1 MGHKSVLVVDDSA
14 VSRMV
19 LSRALTEQG
28 YSVCA
33 VNSGQ
38 EAMDWVD
45 RHPPA
50 DLVITDLHMPEIGGL
65 HLIRYL
71 RGRRGYTTL
80 PIFVLTAGAEEEEK
94 QQVRQAGA
102 TGWILKPFDTTKLV
116 DAIERVV
123 H

>member
-1 MGHKSVLVVDDSA
+1 MGQKSVLVVDDSA

-28 YSVCA
+28 YTVCA
-33 VNSGQ
+33 VNGAQ
-38 EAMDWVD
+38 EAIAWIDQ
-45 RHPPA
+45 HPPA

-71 RGRRGYTTL
+71 RARRGYATL
-80 PIFVLTAGAEEEEK
+80 PIFVLTAGAEEDEK
-94 QQVRQAGA
+94 LQVRQAGA
-102 TGWILKPFDTTKLV
+102 TGWIVKPFDTAKLIS
-116 DAIERVV
+116 AIERVV

>member
-1 MGHKSVLVVDDSA
+1 MGQKSVLVVDDSA

-33 VNSGQ
+33 VNDGS
-38 EAMDWVD
+38 EAMAWIE

-50 DLVITDLHMPEIGGL
+50 DLVITDLHMPQIGGL

-71 RGRRGYTTL
+71 RARRGYTTL
-80 PIFVLTAGAEEEEK
+80 PIFVLTTGAEDEEK
-94 QQVRQAGA
+94 LQVRQAGA
-102 TGWILKPFDTTKLV
+102 TGWIVKPFDTAKLV
-116 DAIERVV
+116 SAIESVV